1 MLAVKT
7 GDLRELVE
15 DLPLFGPVRGAI
27 PLCDGLNQF
36 SSGLQTQLPLGCG
49 ACYL

>member
-15 DLPLFGPVRGAI
+15 DLPLVGSGRFAI
-27 PLCDGLNQF
+27 PLGDGLNQF
-36 SSGLQTQLPLGCG
+36 PSGFQTQLPPGG
-49 ACYL
+49 VACHL